1 MTEAGEVVHCGDHE
15 HSERDGTN
23 MADKLFETDDGFIA
37 HPLLGGRTISR
48 RSGESVVLG
57 LHYATTPEELRTGKG
72 QSIHVRLKPQQALQ
86 LAEAL
91 MTHAHRVLKRPAGKM
106 H

>member
-1 MTEAGEVVHCGDHE
+1 MMEPTNIP
-15 HSERDGTN
+15 ERDGTN

-48 RSGESVVLG
+48 RSHEGVVLG

-91 MTHAHRVLKRPAGKM
+91 MTHAQRVLKRPARKM